1 MPEKEQRDT
10 AMPVAA
16 NQQGTAAEGLLEVS
30 AEQQEW
36 FRLAGFTRTEWQ
48 RLVYMRWLH
57 RQGELTEYPQGR

>member
-10 AMPVAA
+10 TRPV
-16 NQQGTAAEGLLEVS
+16 GLDRERTAADATLEVS

-48 RLVYMRWLH
+48 RLVYMRWLY